1 MALQGDLADERY
13 TAMICSHPLVESNRM
28 YRSLFAVS
36 AALVVASS
44 AVSQEFPRAWADQL
58 QWRSIGPATMG
69 GRIIGL
75 AVYEQ
80 QPSVWWAATASGGL
94 LKTTNN
100 GMTFEHQ
107 FDREKVVSIGAVAV
121 AQSDQNIVWVGTGE
135 NNPRNS
141 VSYGNGAYKSTDGGK
156 TWKLMGLEGTFQTG
170 RIAIHPTNPDIV
182 YVGALGRLYGPN
194 EERGLYKTTDGGE
207 TWKKVLYV
215 DDVTG
220 VVDIDMHPTEP
231 DTLMVA
237 TYERKRDG
245 FDTNDPAKRW
255 GPGGGIWK
263 TTDGG
268 TNWMRIKNGLPSCN
282 LGRIGMDYYRAD
294 PSVLMAVVESDK
306 IAKQPADA
314 PYHGARVADA
324 DAGVKITSVEAGNG
338 GRGRGRGGRS
348 RSNASEQE
356 EKPKKPVATPAKA
369 AGLKKGDVVL
379 SIAGKRV
386 NTPKEFERECRQY
399 KSGDEAVLAVV
410 RDSKDQKVTIK
421 FGTYPKDARSPFT
434 GTLGGQAGNMQDLQ
448 GKDGHEYGGVY
459 KSIDGGE
466 SWQRINS
473 LNPRPMYYSQIRI
486 DPSNS
491 DNIMICGT
499 SLYRSTDGGKTFD
512 GNAGRGMHVDH
523 HAQWIDPN
531 DGNHI
536 IHGCDGGIHITY
548 DAGKNWDQLNH
559 VAIGQFYHVGVSSD
573 RNYRVYG
580 GLQDNGSW
588 GGPSRTAGIGAR
600 NQDWVRVGGGDGFRC
615 LVDPDDKNVVYS
627 QSQNGPPGWRD
638 LSSSKRGSLR
648 GGSGEK
654 GERIR
659 YNWETPYVLSGHNS
673 KIVYTAGSRV
683 FKSLNRGV
691 GMKSISPVITNTDRG
706 AATALA
712 ESPSDANVV
721 YVGTDD
727 GALWVT
733 RDGGANWIDCFAKVE
748 EVVEEEVETEAPAN
762 DSVIRGP
769 SDAVLEP
776 DAVGVADPDG
786 AHPIHKLVPGPRWV
800 SELVASKFD
809 AKRAYVTF
817 DGHRSDDDAAYI
829 LMTEDMGATWR
840 TLGKTLPS
848 DAGSTRTVQEDP
860 VNENVLYLGTEFQT
874 FVSIDRGEHWTRFN
888 GNLPTVAV
896 HAFALNVPSGE
907 VVAGTHGR
915 SLWITS
921 VNELRQMTKDVMAKD
936 VHFYKPVSAVIWRS
950 GMGTG
955 DTARRFAGE
964 NPADGAQLA
973 YHLKKKAKSIKLEIL
988 DGGGSSIVTLD
999 TSADK
1004 GFHRV
1009 SWNLRGKVAIPAGA
1023 SERAIQYYRR
1033 RGGSR
1038 VGLGVY
1044 TARLTVDGEEMLQS
1058 IKVDID
1064 PDHTD
1069 PTWMQN
1075 EEEAALMEFLQQDDQ
1090 EERDGE

>member
-1 MALQGDLADERY
+1 
-13 TAMICSHPLVESNRM
+13 M
-28 YRSLFAVS
+28 YRSLFAVG
-36 AALVVASS
+36 AALAVASS
-44 AVSQEFPRAWADQL
+44 VVSQELPQAWADQL

-75 AVYEQ
+75 AVYEK
-80 QPSVWWAATASGGL
+80 QPSIWWAATASGGL

-121 AQSDQNIVWVGTGE
+121 SQSDQNIVWVGTGE

-141 VSYGNGAYKSTDGGK
+141 VSYGNGAYKSSDGGK

-207 TWKKVLYV
+207 TWNKILYV

-268 TNWMRIKNGLPSCN
+268 TNWMRVKSGLPSCN
-282 LGRIGMDYYRAD
+282 LGRIGIDYYRKD
-294 PSVLMAVVESDK
+294 PDVLMAVVESEK
-306 IAKQPADA
+306 IAKQPDSA
-314 PYHGARVADA
+314 PYHGATVVAA
-324 DAGVKITSVEAGNG
+324 DAGVKITAVEARSG
-338 GRGRGRGGRS
+338 GGRGRGGRGGRGGNS
-348 RSNASEQE
+348 TPETE
-356 EKPKKPVATPAKA
+356 EAPKKPVDTPAKT
-369 AGLKKGDVVL
+369 AGLKKDDIVL

-386 NTPKEFERECRQY
+386 NTQKEFERECRQY
-399 KSGDEAVLAVV
+399 KAGEEAVLAVV
-410 RDSKDQKVTIK
+410 RDSKDHKITIK

-434 GTLGGQAGNMQDLQ
+434 GTLGGQAGGMQDLQ

-459 KSIDGGE
+459 KSTDGGE

-499 SLYRSTDGGKTFD
+499 SLYRSTDGGKSFD
-512 GNAGRGMHVDH
+512 RNAGRGMHVDH

-536 IHGCDGGIHITY
+536 IHGCDGGIHVTY

-559 VAIGQFYHVGVSSD
+559 VAIGQFYHVGVSTD

-588 GGPSRTAGIGAR
+588 GGPSRTAGTGAR
-600 NQDWVRVGGGDGFRC
+600 NQDWLRIGGGDGFRC

-659 YNWETPYVLSGHNS
+659 YNWETPYILSGHNS

-683 FKSLNRGV
+683 FKSLNRGA
-691 GMKSISPVITNTDRG
+691 GMKSISPIITNTDRG

-712 ESPSDANVV
+712 ESPRDANVV

-733 RDGGANWIDCFAKVE
+733 RDGGANWSDCFATPEPDPTEAAVDE
-748 EVVEEEVETEAPAN
+748 SVEEEAPDSQSPIDAFLRMPN
-762 DSVIRGP
+762 DAAV
-769 SDAVLEP
+769 DAEP
-776 DAVGVADPDG
+776 VAVKDTPESQ
-786 AHPIHKLVPGPRWV
+786 PIGKLVPGPRWV
-800 SELVASKFD
+800 SELVASNFE
-809 AKRAYVTF
+809 AKRAYVTL

-829 LMTEDMGATWR
+829 LMTEDKGATWSS
-840 TLGKTLPS
+840 LAKTLPEG
-848 DAGSTRTVQEDP
+848 AGSTRTIQEDP

-874 FVSIDRGEHWTRFN
+874 FVTIDRGQHWTRFN

-915 SLWITS
+915 SLWIGS
-921 VNELRQMTKDVMAKD
+921 VNEIRQMTKEVMAKD
-936 VHFYKPVSAVIWRS
+936 AHFYKPVSAVIWRS
-950 GMGTG
+950 SIATG
-955 DTARRFAGE
+955 DTARRFAAE
-964 NPADGAQLA
+964 NPADGAHLA
-973 YHLKKKAKSIKLEIL
+973 FHLNKKAKSIKLEIL
-988 DGGGSSIVTLD
+988 DSSGKGVRTIEV
-999 TSADK
+999 SGDK

-1009 SWNLRGKVAIPAGA
+1009 SWNLRGPVAMPEGA
-1023 SERAIQYYRR
+1023 SERAMQFRRR
-1033 RGGSR
+1033 RGGTR

-1044 TARLTVDGEEMLQS
+1044 TARLTVDGVEMTQN
-1058 IKVDID
+1058 IKVEID

-1069 PTWMQN
+1069 PSWMQN
-1075 EEEAALMEFLQQDDQ
+1075 EEEAALLEFLELEGD
-1090 EERDGE
+1090 EEHQGG

>member
-1 MALQGDLADERY
+1 
-13 TAMICSHPLVESNRM
+13 M
-28 YRSLFAVS
+28 YRSLFAVG
-36 AALVVASS
+36 AALAVASS
-44 AVSQEFPRAWADQL
+44 VASQELPQAWADQL

-75 AVYEQ
+75 AVYEK
-80 QPSVWWAATASGGL
+80 QPSTWWAATASGGL

-121 AQSDQNIVWVGTGE
+121 SQSDQNIVWVGTGE

-170 RIAIHPTNPDIV
+170 RIAIHPTDPDIV
-182 YVGALGRLYGPN
+182 YVGALGRLYGAN

-207 TWKKVLYV
+207 TWKKILYV

-255 GPGGGIWK
+255 GPGGGVWK

-268 TNWMRIKNGLPSCN
+268 TNWMRVKNGLPSCN
-282 LGRIGMDYYRAD
+282 LGRIGIDYYRKD
-294 PSVLMAVVESDK
+294 PNVLMAVVESEM
-306 IAKQPADA
+306 IAKQPENA
-314 PYHGARVADA
+314 PYHGATVAAA
-324 DAGVKITSVEAGNG
+324 DAGVKVTAVEPRRRG
-338 GRGRGRGGRS
+338 GRGRGARGGNS
-348 RSNASEQE
+348 TPET
-356 EKPKKPVATPAKA
+356 EKAAKKPVDTPAKA
-369 AGLKKGDVVL
+369 AGLKKDDIVL

-386 NTPKEFERECRQY
+386 NTQKEFERECRQY
-399 KSGDEAVLAVV
+399 KAGEEAVLAVV
-410 RDSKDQKVTIK
+410 RDSKDQKITIK

-459 KSIDGGE
+459 KSTDGGE

-473 LNPRPMYYSQIRI
+473 LNPRPMYYSQLRI

-499 SLYRSTDGGKTFD
+499 SLYRSTDGGKTFS

-523 HAQWIDPN
+523 HAEWIDPN

-536 IHGCDGGIHITY
+536 IHGCDGGIHVTY

-559 VAIGQFYHVGVSSD
+559 VAIGQFYHVGVSAD

-588 GGPSRTAGIGAR
+588 GGPSRTAGTGAR
-600 NQDWVRVGGGDGFRC
+600 NQDWVRIGGGDGFRC
-615 LVDPDDKNVVYS
+615 LVDPDDKNVIYS

-638 LSSSKRGSLR
+638 LASSKRGSLR
-648 GGSGEK
+648 GGKGEK
-654 GERIR
+654 GESIR
-659 YNWETPYVLSGHNS
+659 YNWETPYILSGHNS

-683 FKSLNRGV
+683 FKSLNRGK

-712 ESPSDANVV
+712 ESPRDANVV

-733 RDGGANWIDCFAKVE
+733 HDGGDNWSDCFAMPAMDP
-748 EVVEEEVETEAPAN
+748 TEAAIDTPVDEPIDEAVDASDAKESDAT
-762 DSVIRGP
+762 DSDARGP
-769 SDAVLEP
+769 SDTALK
-776 DAVGVADPDG
+776 ADPVNDPPVSQ
-786 AHPIHKLVPGPRWV
+786 PIGKLVPGPRWV
-800 SELVASKFD
+800 SELVASKFE
-809 AKRAYVTF
+809 AKRAYVTL

-829 LMTEDMGATWR
+829 MMTEDMGVTWR
-840 TLGKTLPS
+840 SLGKTLPEG
-848 DAGSTRTVQEDP
+848 AGSTRTVQEDP

-874 FVSIDRGEHWTRFN
+874 FVSLDRGEHWTRFN

-907 VVAGTHGR
+907 VVVGTHGR
-915 SLWITS
+915 SLWIGT
-921 VNELRQMTKDVMAKD
+921 VNEIRQMTKEVMAKNA
-936 VHFYKPVSAVIWRS
+936 HFYKPVSAVIWRS
-950 GMGTG
+950 SIGTG
-955 DTARRFAGE
+955 DTARRFAAE
-964 NPADGAQLA
+964 NPDSGAHLA

-988 DGGGSSIVTLD
+988 DGSGKGVRTIDV
-999 TSADK
+999 SAEK

-1009 SWNLRGKVAIPAGA
+1009 AWNLRGPVSIPDGA
-1023 SERAIQYYRR
+1023 SERAIEYYRR

-1038 VGLGVY
+1038 VGPGVY
-1044 TARLTVDGEEMLQS
+1044 TARLIVDGVEMTQKV
-1058 IKVDID
+1058 KVDID

-1069 PTWMQN
+1069 PSWMQN
-1075 EEEAALMEFLQQDDQ
+1075 EEEAALLEFLEREGD
-1090 EERDGE
+1090 EEHGGQ

>member
-1 MALQGDLADERY
+1 
-13 TAMICSHPLVESNRM
+13 M
-28 YRSLFAVS
+28 YRSLFAVG
-36 AALVVASS
+36 AALAVASS
-44 AVSQEFPRAWADQL
+44 VVSQELPQAWADQL

-75 AVYEQ
+75 AVYEK
-80 QPSVWWAATASGGL
+80 QPSTWWAATASGGL

-207 TWKKVLYV
+207 TWNKVLYV
-215 DDVTG
+215 DDLTG

-268 TNWMRIKNGLPSCN
+268 INWMRVKNGLPSCN
-282 LGRIGMDYYRAD
+282 LGRIGIDYYRSD
-294 PSVLMAVVESDK
+294 PNVLMAVVESEK
-306 IAKQPADA
+306 ISKQPADA
-314 PYHGARVADA
+314 PYHGATVEAA
-324 DAGVKITSVEAGNG
+324 DAGVKITAVEARRGG
-338 GRGRGRGGRS
+338 GRGRGRGGRGGNS
-348 RSNASEQE
+348 TP
-356 EKPKKPVATPAKA
+356 EKDAAPKKPADTPAKT
-369 AGLKKGDVVL
+369 AGLKKDDIVL

-399 KSGDEAVLAVV
+399 KAGNEAVLAVV
-410 RDSKDQKVTIK
+410 RDSKDHKITIK

-459 KSIDGGE
+459 KSTDGGE

-473 LNPRPMYYSQIRI
+473 LNPRPMYYSQLRI

-499 SLYRSTDGGKTFD
+499 SLYRSTDGGKTFE

-536 IHGCDGGIHITY
+536 IHGCDGGIHVTY

-559 VAIGQFYHVGVSSD
+559 VAIGQFYHVGVSTD

-588 GGPSRTAGIGAR
+588 GGPSRTAGTGAR
-600 NQDWVRVGGGDGFRC
+600 NQDWLRIGGGDGFRC
-615 LVDPDDKNVVYS
+615 LVDPDDSNVIYS

-659 YNWETPYVLSGHNS
+659 YNWETPYILSGHNS

-683 FKSLNRGV
+683 FKSLNRGA

-733 RDGGANWIDCFAKVE
+733 RDGGANWVDCFAAVE
-748 EVVEEEVETEAPAN
+748 PNPEEAEETEEAPGG
-762 DSVIRGP
+762 SVIRGP
-769 SDAVLEP
+769 SEAALAPEP
-776 DAVGVADPDG
+776 VAIADPTESQ
-786 AHPIHKLVPGPRWV
+786 PISKLVPGPRWV

-809 AKRAYVTF
+809 AKRAYVTL

-829 LMTEDMGATWR
+829 LMTEDKGATWSS
-840 TLGKTLPS
+840 LGKTLPE

-874 FVSIDRGEHWTRFN
+874 FVTIDRGQHWTRFN
-888 GNLPTVAV
+888 GNMPTVAV

-915 SLWITS
+915 SLWIGS
-921 VNELRQMTKDVMAKD
+921 VNEIRQMTKEVMAKD
-936 VHFYKPVSAVIWRS
+936 AHFYKPVSAVIWRS
-950 GMGTG
+950 SIATG
-955 DTARRFAGE
+955 DTARRFAAE
-964 NPADGAQLA
+964 NPADGAHLA
-973 YHLKKKAKSIKLEIL
+973 YHLNKKAKSIKLEIL
-988 DGGGSSIVTLD
+988 DSSGKGVRTIEV
-999 TSADK
+999 SGDK

-1009 SWNLRGKVAIPAGA
+1009 SWNLRGPVAMPEGA
-1023 SERAIQYYRR
+1023 SERAMQFRRR
-1033 RGGSR
+1033 RGGTR

-1044 TARLTVDGEEMLQS
+1044 AARLTVDGVEMTQN
-1058 IKVDID
+1058 IKVEID

-1069 PTWMQN
+1069 PSWMQN
-1075 EEEAALMEFLQQDDQ
+1075 EEEAALLEFLEQEGDEQQG
-1090 EERDGE
+1090 GE